1 MYKLQLIPCII
12 IHSIYVVYV
21 LGKKRR
27 MMSSLNVYQR
37 AVYNILD
44 RVTWLYMCLVC
55 LLCRHAEYIMVRSRE
70 C

>member
-12 IHSIYVVYV
+12 IHSIYVVHV

-44 RVTWLYMCLVC
+44 RVTWLDVSCVSLVSSC
-55 LLCRHAEYIMVRSRE
+55 
-70 C
+70 

>member
-44 RVTWLYMCLVC
+44 RVTWLDVSCVSLVSSC
-55 LLCRHAEYIMVRSRE
+55 
-70 C
+70 